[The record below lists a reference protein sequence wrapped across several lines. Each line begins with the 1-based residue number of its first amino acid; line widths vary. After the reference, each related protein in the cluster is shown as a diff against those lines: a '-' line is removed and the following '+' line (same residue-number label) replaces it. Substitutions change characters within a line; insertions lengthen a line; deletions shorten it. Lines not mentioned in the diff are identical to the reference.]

1 MIFKQSIEA
10 GSTNELNR
18 AGRHI
23 KVINAASALRLRVFN
38 DEGSVMLD
46 SEVRSGFELEMPP
59 FGKATVTSQTQQS
72 YEIWVSAD
80 KLGYNAPSANAN
92 NLNSY
97 TAKHYGDTDMIVPF
111 EPSRLSV
118 KVVSDAPWWYGG
130 SNVDSDNGIPVA
142 AGEIAEIRGAAE
154 ISAAIGV
161 KGEYLPST
169 QSVSVSSG
177 RGNYAALSNKHGAF
191 AITSNNKLVQLD
203 DSGYREIAPKAG
215 QGDYVYTMCL
225 VGEDKIAYAVQY
237 SNYFYELDLVTGK
250 VKSYR
255 IPNTDITKDGYV
267 QSIRRM
273 AHDGEKY
280 IFVTSGQDRESGYEQ
295 TFAAITTYQ
304 DGVWTHRFRDIQTNY
319 NWRAIWAVGVNKL
332 VIEGSGIKYID
343 DVTALPAEDDMAS
356 LTHVTQAIGGLDD
369 YMQFTRYGDYLL
381 IQGQG
386 VNSEAVLFNTV
397 DLSAV
402 RLGYCDAS
410 AISEAGVILV
420 KGDKFHITKDL
431 GQTFEI
437 TDNPVTFSSSS
448 HRNYLYYVGS
458 RLYILASGFTG
469 YYVTNKL
476 RQTPKQTFR
485 VLKAFS

>member
-1 MIFKQSIEA
+1 
-10 GSTNELNR
+10 
-18 AGRHI
+18 
-23 KVINAASALRLRVFN
+23 
-38 DEGSVMLD
+38 
-46 SEVRSGFELEMPP
+46 
-59 FGKATVTSQTQQS
+59 
-72 YEIWVSAD
+72 
-80 KLGYNAPSANAN
+80 
-92 NLNSY
+92 
-97 TAKHYGDTDMIVPF
+97 
-111 EPSRLSV
+111 
-118 KVVSDAPWWYGG
+118 
-130 SNVDSDNGIPVA
+130 
-142 AGEIAEIRGAAE
+142 
-154 ISAAIGV
+154 
-161 KGEYLPST
+161 
-169 QSVSVSSG
+169 
-177 RGNYAALSNKHGAF
+177 
-191 AITSNNKLVQLD
+191 
-203 DSGYREIAPKAG
+203 
-215 QGDYVYTMCL
+215 
-225 VGEDKIAYAVQY
+225 
-237 SNYFYELDLVTGK
+237 
-250 VKSYR
+250 
-255 IPNTDITKDGYV
+255 
-267 QSIRRM
+267 
-273 AHDGEKY
+273 
-280 IFVTSGQDRESGYEQ
+280 
-295 TFAAITTYQ
+295 
-304 DGVWTHRFRDIQTNY
+304 
-319 NWRAIWAVGVNKL
+319 
-332 VIEGSGIKYID
+332 
-343 DVTALPAEDDMAS
+343 MAS